1 LQDEVVAAHPEI
13 DQRVEGLV
21 SKGRW
26 NVPGYKV
33 SYPKNGVLQQ
43 EQTNT
48 HNRRS
53 SATCRRSRG
62 EKSSGSCCCAIVSF
76 VHNRTVF
83 FFAFHTPLLLQLH
96 ISSQPSSQAFS
107 AKRAAVHSS
116 SVLKGSYEHYS
127 QHTQVQISAYLL
139 RNSTTTGC
147 LSLKRQGKTLISI
160 QDIASL
166 EYQRSNA
173 KCTGSLCLM
182 KSPWIVPRSIRE
194 RTGLER
200 LHHRVRDLRR
210 LLETLSR
217 R

>member
-1 LQDEVVAAHPEI
+1 MQDEVVAAHPEI

-33 SYPKNGVLQQ
+33 SYLKSGVLQL

-83 FFAFHTPLLLQLH
+83 FFVFHMPLPLPLH
-96 ISSQPSSQAFS
+96 ISFGPSSQVFF
-107 AKRAAVHSS
+107 AKRAAVLSS
-116 SVLKGSYEHYS
+116 SVLKGVHGS
-127 QHTQVQISAYLL
+127 QSQYTRVWRPALLL
-139 RNSTTTGC
+139 RNYLTEGRLSRNNRERRRYRYGTERDKSTRDR
-147 LSLKRQGKTLISI
+147 K
-160 QDIASL
+160 
-166 EYQRSNA
+166 SNA
-173 KCTGSLCLM
+173 LSH
-182 KSPWIVPRSIRE
+182 SI
-194 RTGLER
+194 L
-200 LHHRVRDLRR
+200 
-210 LLETLSR
+210 
-217 R
+217 